1 MADFKDMAGFKAED
15 GALASLVLLEELFSM
30 LAQSGIVPQSK
41 LGDVVRSAAARLD
54 TSDHFGAGAAIQHYF
69 EAWLRD

>member
-1 MADFKDMAGFKAED
+1 MADFKTED
-15 GALASLVLLEELFSM
+15 EALGSLVLLEELFSM
-30 LAQSGIVPQSK
+30 LAKSGAVPESR

-54 TSDHFGAGAAIQHYF
+54 TSDHFGASAAIQHYF